1 MYFLSFTG
9 KAKFERQR
17 LQLNRKND
25 EKSSDENMVLVPP
38 ESYATVEKIKESRTL
53 ILNVFDIL
61 AQTPF
66 EDEE

>member
-1 MYFLSFTG
+1 
-9 KAKFERQR
+9 
-17 LQLNRKND
+17 
-25 EKSSDENMVLVPP
+25 MVLVPP
-38 ESYATVEKIKESRTL
+38 ESYATVEKIKESRAL